1 MNHNTNSHSHYLDEA
16 NSGGNALWDYV
27 QSMNPDTIAK
37 LSKPASADVM
47 QAIERSIISMLGSLP
62 NDNFNVLITT
72 SRENLG
78 KLLASAMVNGYFLR
92 NVEQRMDF
100 ENYLQL
106 SDTSSLDDE

>member
-72 SRENLG
+72 SKENLG

-100 ENYLQL
+100 ENNLQL

>member
-1 MNHNTNSHSHYLDEA
+1 MNHNTDSHSQYVDEA
-16 NSGGNALWDYV
+16 NSGENALWSYV

-37 LSKPASADVM
+37 LSQPASGEVM
-47 QAIERSIISMLGSLP
+47 QAIERTIVSMLGNLP
-62 NDNFNVLITT
+62 QENFNVLIST

-78 KLLASAMVNGYFLR
+78 KLLTSAMVNGYFLR

-100 ENYLQL
+100 EKYLQL